1 MKTDKKEKERAL
13 PVLKKIKIRT
23 FYSILGICLMIV
35 IGIGGKVYMDNKSFH
50 DEMVNVVKSTQAKQ
64 IIEDELKGL
73 DPRALTPE
81 GKIKVYEI
89 NYKSIEHNL
98 MGGIMFEIIINKD
111 EELTLGLNI
120 GKSSGKLKS
129 GVVILSEKLSDD
141 FDN

>member
-1 MKTDKKEKERAL
+1 MKT
-13 PVLKKIKIRT
+13 RT
-23 FYSILGICLMIV
+23 FYSILGICLVIV
-35 IGIGGKVYMDNKSFH
+35 IGIGGKVYMDNKRFH